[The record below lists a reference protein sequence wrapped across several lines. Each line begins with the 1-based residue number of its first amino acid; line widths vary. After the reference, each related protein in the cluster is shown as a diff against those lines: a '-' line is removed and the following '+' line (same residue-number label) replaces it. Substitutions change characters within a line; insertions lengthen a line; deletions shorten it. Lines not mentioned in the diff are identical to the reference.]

1 MQFPHESWMVWTYE
15 ELAAFEISDSF
26 QGGGGL
32 DEMCLIIVSNY
43 SLL

>member
-15 ELAAFEISDSF
+15 ELAAFEISNSIR
-26 QGGGGL
+26 GGGL
-32 DEMCLIIVSNY
+32 DEVCLIIVSNY